1 MEKSSVADLI
11 PVLSKKS
18 EIDGAIRE
26 VLDKVVVLRFGRATD
41 ASCLQLDDILWKSQ
55 RDVSKFS
62 SIFLVD
68 VDAEGTQTYV
78 KYFDITIIPAMVF
91 FFNCEHI
98 KMDCG
103 TPDHTKFVGAFH
115 RRQDFVDVAEVLY
128 RGAMRGKQIV
138 DCPLPKE
145 RIPKFELLYKDI

>member
-26 VLDKVVVLRFGRATD
+26 VLDK
-41 ASCLQLDDILWKSQ
+41 

-103 TPDHTKFVGAFH
+103 YVSL
-115 RRQDFVDVAEVLY
+115 DFGV
-128 RGAMRGKQIV
+128 
-138 DCPLPKE
+138 
-145 RIPKFELLYKDI
+145 